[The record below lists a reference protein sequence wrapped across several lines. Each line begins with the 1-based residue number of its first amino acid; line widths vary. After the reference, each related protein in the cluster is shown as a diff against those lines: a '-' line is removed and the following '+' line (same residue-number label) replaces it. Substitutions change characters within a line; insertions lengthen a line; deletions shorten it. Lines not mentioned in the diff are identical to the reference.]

1 MRRVVTAGV
10 VRPSRVAIA
19 VVALVLG
26 LAFAGTAMAEAPPV
40 IDQYQEPLPT
50 GGGNE
55 HTGGDEG
62 SGGGSGGGGAQL
74 PSSTQSNLAGSV
86 SPPVAEAL
94 ESVATSPELGAPQ
107 GTIGKKGKQDAGT
120 GKGSGPSVAPPA
132 SDKSTPLTGSPLSD
146 AVSAATDGGN
156 SHLLAV
162 LLALAALTLGGAL
175 VAVARR
181 RQTG

>member
-1 MRRVVTAGV
+1 MR
-10 VRPSRVAIA
+10 PPRVAIA
-19 VVALVLG
+19 VVVLVLG
-26 LAFAGTAMAEAPPV
+26 LAFTGTAMADPPV

-62 SGGGSGGGGAQL
+62 SGGASGDGAQL
-74 PSSTQSNLAGSV
+74 PSSTQNNLESSV
-86 SPPVAEAL
+86 SAPVAEAL

-107 GTIGKKGKQDAGT
+107 GTIGKKSKQDAGA
-120 GKGSGPSVAPPA
+120 GQGSGGEAPGVPVEIE
-132 SDKSTPLTGSPLSD
+132 PLTGSPLSD

-162 LLALAALTLGGAL
+162 LLALGALTLGGGL
-175 VAVARR
+175 VALARR